1 VSPLYPQRGAAAEGW
16 AEFRVCGAAT
26 TTTITLSLLIV
37 VVYTSK
43 FDFSVSM
50 FVNLV
55 GRSIPSMGAR
65 LLALSGRCQL
75 WRVHFFNT
83 FLPVDTRAQSI
94 LLHV

>member
-1 VSPLYPQRGAAAEGW
+1 MG
-16 AEFRVCGAAT
+16 GAAT
-26 TTTITLSLLIV
+26 TTTIALSLLIV

-55 GRSIPSMGAR
+55 RCRSIRSVGAR

-75 WRVHFFNT
+75 WSVHFFNT
-83 FLPVDTRAQSI
+83 FLPVDARAQSI